1 MNMDF
6 NTKPIYGDDDD
17 DDDDDDDKYIKLK
30 IKHIKAI

>member
-6 NTKPIYGDDDD
+6 NTKPIYGDD

>member
-1 MNMDF
+1 MDF
-6 NTKPIYGDDDD
+6 NTKPIYGDD